1 MLKIILIAVGKLKE
15 GYLRDAVQS
24 YSRDIRKKV
33 PFEILE
39 VLDEGVSVNSS
50 ASEVEGVRV
59 REGKSILS
67 HVKAHSFVF
76 ALDIQGKR
84 YRTSELKNM
93 LQEISNSGYREII
106 FIIGGSN
113 GLSSQVLD
121 RANVRISFSPMTF
134 PHQLMRVLL
143 CEQIERCL

>member
-59 REGKSILS
+59 REGK
-67 HVKAHSFVF
+67 
-76 ALDIQGKR
+76 
-84 YRTSELKNM
+84 TS
-93 LQEISNSGYREII
+93 
-106 FIIGGSN
+106 
-113 GLSSQVLD
+113 
-121 RANVRISFSPMTF
+121 
-134 PHQLMRVLL
+134 
-143 CEQIERCL
+143 